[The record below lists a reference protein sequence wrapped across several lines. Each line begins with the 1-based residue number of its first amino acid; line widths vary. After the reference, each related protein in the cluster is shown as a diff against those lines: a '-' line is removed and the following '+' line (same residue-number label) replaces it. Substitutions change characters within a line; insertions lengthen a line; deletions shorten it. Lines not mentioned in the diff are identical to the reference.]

1 MTRLELHKVLL
12 VLESKVLEIGNMYLP
27 HLVILKKNLKMSVYV
42 AL

>member
-12 VLESKVLEIGNMYLP
+12 VLESKVSEIGNMYLP
-27 HLVILKKNLKMSVYV
+27 HLVILKNLKMSVYV